1 MKNNKKQ
8 ILYAF
13 IIVLVVSLCSIVIVS
28 FFNKG
33 NDEKIDLKFSGKNNF
48 RITNKL
54 PISDKLGK
62 SISENND
69 IKSYLEFSVENK
81 SDKDGN
87 FEIYVT
93 KKDTTHNISDNYV
106 KFYLTDDSDVALE
119 GFNKNKIPSYKEFNV
134 LNNKPS
140 SKLIYSG
147 SISKNTKENFKLRVW
162 ISDSY
167 ALTDNLEEFSATIGV
182 RVK

>member
-13 IIVLVVSLCSIVIVS
+13 IIVLVVSICSIVVVS

-81 SDKDGN
+81 SNKDGN

-93 KKDTTHNISDNYV
+93 KKDTIHNI
-106 KFYLTDDSDVALE
+106 L
-119 GFNKNKIPSYKEFNV
+119 FN
-134 LNNKPS
+134 
-140 SKLIYSG
+140 
-147 SISKNTKENFKLRVW
+147 
-162 ISDSY
+162 
-167 ALTDNLEEFSATIGV
+167 
-182 RVK
+182 